1 MKQLMDSPQEMVNDC
16 GNGLVALFTG
26 EKILTVME
34 RTQTGIDSYEDTKV
48 TKYEYDYTELHVDG
62 PVTTEK
68 IVSALKDRVLA
79 AIIAYDKSSAVNSFT
94 IDGKEI
100 WLDRDTRLALRQ
112 RFAAEQASGIAK
124 TSIHYGSYVF
134 NLDVSDALKMLNAI
148 EVYACK
154 CYDNTEAHKAAVK
167 SNALTGI
174 EEVLAYDYKQGYPE
188 KPSFTT
194 KASTDEGKTTNDSTD
209 DGSMHNDST
218 DNGAMPN
225 DSTSSEKASS
235 TSK

>member
-1 MKQLMDSPQEMVNDC
+1 MEKYRFSEPQKQVTLSNKQAYVLINETVEKHPVFDAY
-16 GNGLVALFTG
+16 GNQTDD
-26 EKILTVME
+26 TV
-34 RTQTGIDSYEDTKV
+34 T
-48 TKYEYDYTELHVDG
+48 EYIYDGVKLLNVLSEQDVMPRLKEHVLS
-62 PVTTEK
+62 E
-68 IVSALKDRVLA
+68 IS
-79 AIIAYDKSSAVNSFT
+79 AYDKSAAVNSFT
-94 IDGKEI
+94 IDGKDV

-112 RFAAEQASGIAK
+112 RFAAEQASGITK

-134 NLDVSDALKMLNAI
+134 NLDVSDALTMLNAI

-167 SNALTGI
+167 SDALTGI
-174 EEVLAYDYKQGYPE
+174 EEVMSYDYKQGYPE

-194 KASTDEGKTTNDSTD
+194 KASTDEEKTT
-209 DGSMHNDST
+209 NDST

-225 DSTSSEKASS
+225 DSTDDGAMPNDSASSAKASS

>member
-34 RTQTGIDSYEDTKV
+34 RTQTGIDSYENTKV

-112 RFAAEQASGIAK
+112 RFAAEQASGINK

-134 NLDVSDALKMLNAI
+134 NLDVSDALTMLNAI
-148 EVYACK
+148 EVYACQ
-154 CYDNTEAHKAAVK
+154 CYDNTEAHKVAVK
-167 SNALTGI
+167 SDVLTGI

-194 KASTDEGKTTNDSTD
+194 KASTDEGKKANESTD
-209 DGSMHNDST
+209 D
-218 DNGAMPN
+218 GAMPN
-225 DSTSSEKASS
+225 DSASSAKTSS

>member
-1 MKQLMDSPQEMVNDC
+1 MEKYRFSEPQKQVTLSNKQAYVLINETVEEHPIFDADGNQTND
-16 GNGLVALFTG
+16 
-26 EKILTVME
+26 TV
-34 RTQTGIDSYEDTKV
+34 T
-48 TKYEYDYTELHVDG
+48 EYIYDGVKLLNVLSEQDVMPRLKEHVLS
-62 PVTTEK
+62 E
-68 IVSALKDRVLA
+68 IS
-79 AIIAYDKSSAVNSFT
+79 AYDKFSAVNSFT

-112 RFAAEQASGIAK
+112 RFAAEQASGIDK

-134 NLDVSDALKMLNAI
+134 NLDVSDALTMLNAI
-148 EVYACK
+148 EVYACR

-167 SNALTGI
+167 SAALTGI

-194 KASTDEGKTTNDSTD
+194 KASTDDGKTTNESTD
-209 DGSMHNDST
+209 DAATANDS
-218 DNGAMPN
+218 A
-225 DSTSSEKASS
+225 SSAKASS

>member
-68 IVSALKDRVLA
+68 IVSALKERVLA
-79 AIIAYDKSSAVNSFT
+79 AIIAYDKSPVVNSFT

-112 RFAAEQASGIAK
+112 RFTAEQASGIDK
-124 TSIHYGSYVF
+124 TSIRYGSYVF
-134 NLDVSDALKMLNAI
+134 NLDVSDALIMLNAV

-154 CYDNTEAHKAAVK
+154 CSDNTEAHKAAVK
-167 SNALTGI
+167 SDTLTGI
-174 EEVLAYDYKQGYPE
+174 EDVLAFDYKQGYPE

-194 KASTDEGKTTNDSTD
+194 KASTDESTTANDSA
-209 DGSMHNDST
+209 SS
-218 DNGAMPN
+218 A
-225 DSTSSEKASS
+225 STSSSS
-235 TSK
+235 K

>member
-34 RTQTGIDSYEDTKV
+34 HTQTGIDSYEDTKA

-62 PVTTEK
+62 PVSTEK
-68 IVSALKDRVLA
+68 IVSALKERVLA
-79 AIIAYDKSSAVNSFT
+79 AIIAYDKSSVVNSFT

-112 RFAAEQASGIAK
+112 RFAAEQASGISK
-124 TSIHYGSYVF
+124 TSIRYGSYVF
-134 NLDVSDALKMLNAI
+134 NLDVSDAVTMLNAI

-154 CYDNTEAHKAAVK
+154 CFDNTEAHKAAVK
-167 SNALTGI
+167 SDALTDI
-174 EEVLAYDYKQGYPE
+174 ENVLAYDYKQGYPE

-194 KASTDEGKTTNDSTD
+194 KASTDESKTANESTD
-209 DGSMHNDST
+209 DAATSNDS
-218 DNGAMPN
+218 
-225 DSTSSEKASS
+225 ASS